1 MAKKERPEYEALVNR
16 IASGE
21 LTRQQAADIAHE
33 QTGLS
38 KGTFLVWLSS
48 SGASE
53 RLKEQRGTAG
63 DNSIHSH
70 AKNDPDKAEAYKR
83 AIDAVM
89 HGMPGAQAAR
99 RFDVNYQYLM
109 RKVLNVRSR
118 LQGTE
123 GAQREMQLADALERE
138 GKSHFVHMAAGSGKS
153 GYAIEFFKE
162 VMKKREG
169 RPVTIVTGASDDYVR
184 AVETWKQAKEQA
196 QRALVIFASA
206 EAALAAQE
214 ALDEL
219 RDGEPEALAEA
230 DAQQTHHD

>member
-21 LTRQQAADIAHE
+21 LTRQQAAEIAHE

-38 KGTFLVWLSS
+38 AGTFLVWLSS

-153 GYAIEFFKE
+153 GHALEFFKE
-162 VMKKREG
+162 VLKRREG
-169 RPVTIVTGASDDYVR
+169 RPVIVVTKDGATDPELLR
-184 AVETWKQAKEQA
+184 AMETWKEAKEQA
-196 QRALVIFASA
+196 QKALVVFASA

-214 ALDEL
+214 ALSEL
-219 RDGEPEALAEA
+219 RDGEPEVVSE
-230 DAQQTHHD
+230 QPQCK